1 MLMLRFH
8 NCHCLVFFAGLIF
21 NHTLLAGSQI
31 NPRTMGAKG
40 DGKTKDTKAI
50 QQAIDAATKTGG
62 TVVLDRGVF
71 LSGTLHLKSR
81 VTLQIEPGA
90 TLLGSTEHA
99 DYERAGRW
107 LALLEAR
114 EVSDIIVTG
123 GGIIDGQGAKLAADV
138 TRLMKARQ
146 QATRGKEPSANHR
159 VSKLQTGNRQ
169 QHHH

>member
-1 MLMLRFH
+1 MKTLRFDT
-8 NCHCLVFFAGLIF
+8 LLYVALFVSVTF
-21 NHTLLAGSQI
+21 NQSLLAGPQI

-123 GGIIDGQGAKLAADV
+123 GGIIDGQGAKLAAADV
-138 TRLMKARQ
+138 KWLRFR
-146 QATRGKEPSANHR
+146 
-159 VSKLQTGNRQ
+159 
-169 QHHH
+169 